1 VERLLISVRA
11 AGEQEIKR
19 SGGSARLATA
29 LRAPEPAKPAAS
41 PMLLHGPGSVE
52 VERLLTSMR
61 VGGRA
66 GDQKLRGDARAG
78 QQEIRSSGGDE
89 RAGNR
94 AARG

>member
-1 VERLLISVRA
+1 
-11 AGEQEIKR
+11 
-19 SGGSARLATA
+19 
-29 LRAPEPAKPAAS
+29 
-41 PMLLHGPGSVE
+41 MLLHGPGSVE

-94 AARG
+94 AARGLSETMIRARKHVSAHHVFGCVDHHLAP